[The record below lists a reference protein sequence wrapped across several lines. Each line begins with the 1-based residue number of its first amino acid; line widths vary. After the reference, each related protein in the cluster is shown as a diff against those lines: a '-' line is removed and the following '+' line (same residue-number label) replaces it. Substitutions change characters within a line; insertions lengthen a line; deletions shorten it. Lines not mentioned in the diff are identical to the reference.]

1 MNSKVKKLNLMHK
14 DIRSLRRDFEELIL
28 PLIEKDID
36 IAIINEIFFR
46 PKKKITIPVYPIIR
60 NDLVNVGE

>member
-1 MNSKVKKLNLMHK
+1 MHK

-36 IAIINEIFFR
+36 IAIINEIFFL

-60 NDLVNVGE
+60 NDLVKVGE

>member
-1 MNSKVKKLNLMHK
+1 MHK
-14 DIRSLRRDFEELIL
+14 NIRSLRRDFEELIL

-60 NDLVNVGE
+60 NDLVKVGE